1 MKPHYKGTF
10 EVFRTEEGEQYAR
23 LEMVDSCPGSY
34 IWFKF
39 DFFTESYQS
48 FDSEIFPDD
57 NKTEL
62 QMQLEEKY
70 QEMVR
75 PMKEYLKAIYEACS
89 DE

>member
-10 EVFRTEEGEQYAR
+10 EVFRTEEGEQYAS
-23 LEMVDSCPGSY
+23 LEMMDGCPGSY
-34 IWFKF
+34 VWFKF
-39 DFFTESYQS
+39 DFSTESYQS

-75 PMKEYLKAIYEACS
+75 PMKEYLKAIYEAYS

>member
-23 LEMVDSCPGSY
+23 LEMMDKSPGSY
-34 IWFKF
+34 VWFKF

-48 FDSEIFPDD
+48 FDSEIFPDN

-62 QMQLEEKY
+62 QMQLEEEY
-70 QEMVR
+70 QEIVR

>member
-23 LEMVDSCPGSY
+23 LEMMGKSPGSY
-34 IWFKF
+34 VWFKF

-62 QMQLEEKY
+62 QMHLEEKY
-70 QEMVR
+70 QEIVR
-75 PMKEYLKAIYEACS
+75 PMKEYLKTIYEACS